1 MSAWPLCLRGA
12 AVMIISEWRAL
23 RGDSS
28 CACVNLCVYICIRAP
43 LVRGSRV
50 RLSDQHG
57 DGACFVCQ
65 VINMFLPPALW
76 GRWGCGGGSHSLL
89 PLLTFP
95 ATPLSRNT
103 LLLLFCVTRH
113 YSVGF
118 TTRWLSSETH
128 KQTHAPTLDL
138 VVRLLLC
145 STQHHLWMFYTH

>member
-1 MSAWPLCLRGA
+1 
-12 AVMIISEWRAL
+12 
-23 RGDSS
+23 
-28 CACVNLCVYICIRAP
+28 
-43 LVRGSRV
+43 
-50 RLSDQHG
+50 
-57 DGACFVCQ
+57 
-65 VINMFLPPALW
+65 MFLPPALW

-145 STQHHLWMFYTH
+145 STQHHLWMFYTHWRLPWRCGLIGPREEEGGGGGGKEGRQNAHNEEEERNKWELRGKCPPMNQQWQYIMGLAHYV